1 MAVQNVAV
9 KRFFFIRSP
18 WKLFLARKEWSF
30 HIIKMTKKKK
40 RKKKKKDHF
49 YSKSCSSEMSEF
61 LSKLLFFLGKYRT
74 SRVLLKATADR
85 FNTIHEET
93 VLFHLPLFLWQ
104 QRQRYLGCDGI
115 FIPRKKE
122 RKFEFTKKKKEK
134 KYSSKEQ
141 IAFRFASERNNL
153 LLSSL
158 KMKFKLVREFNVI
171 PFRSWI
177 HQNILLEKENAHP
190 RNL

>member
-9 KRFFFIRSP
+9 LFYSFAVKVISREKR
-18 WKLFLARKEWSF
+18 
-30 HIIKMTKKKK
+30 IIISYNKDDEKKK

-93 VLFHLPLFLWQ
+93 VLFHLPLFL
-104 QRQRYLGCDGI
+104 
-115 FIPRKKE
+115 
-122 RKFEFTKKKKEK
+122 
-134 KYSSKEQ
+134 
-141 IAFRFASERNNL
+141 
-153 LLSSL
+153 
-158 KMKFKLVREFNVI
+158 
-171 PFRSWI
+171 
-177 HQNILLEKENAHP
+177 
-190 RNL
+190 